1 MCEDGNNEACA
12 KGNEPS
18 CANRIVANTPINER
32 QGLERGAVR
41 QLAAI
46 LAEREPLL
54 NFKFEELLEPPM
66 PDARCMANGKDIFV
80 EVTHS
85 YGTDA
90 DARFVLGRTGKAAP
104 TNQERI
110 ESSCIP
116 ARYRFLMP
124 LNKCLLDKTKKIY
137 PANPVW
143 LLVRHAMPIWN
154 ESEFR
159 EHTCDIIVPE
169 KHPFQRIILLC
180 GPRERFGMID
190 LTGWNNK

>member
-1 MCEDGNNEACA
+1 MM
-12 KGNEPS
+12 KM
-18 CANRIVANTPINER
+18 TPPTQKVTNPYVRSEESPAQTLNER
-32 QGLERGAVR
+32 QGLERGAVT

-54 NFKFEELLEPPM
+54 NFKFKELLEPPM
-66 PDARCMANGKDIFV
+66 PDTRCTAKGEDIFV

-90 DARFVLGRTGKAAP
+90 DARFALGRKGKAAP
-104 TNQERI
+104 TDQEKI

-116 ARYRFLMP
+116 ARFRFLIP
-124 LNKCLLDKTKKIY
+124 LNKCLQDKAKKIY
-137 PANPVW
+137 SEKPVW
-143 LLVRHAMPIWN
+143 LLIRNALPFWS

-159 EHTCDIIVPE
+159 EHCCEIFVPE

-180 GPRERFGMID
+180 GPDVRLGMID
-190 LTGWNNK
+190 LMDWHN